1 MKPALSVLIGCF
13 LFAGLACDK
22 EGGKNKEEDL
32 TIVVEADRSKIAA
45 EEKKLKDRLSEFES
59 ERERLRKEKAELM
72 ANKEAL
78 AGKDQVQLKRLSQ
91 LEKKLWAKER
101 EMWARESALEKER
114 ERLADDKSDLL
125 GRVPAVKG
133 GGGIAGRERSVASR
147 EKSLSAREA
156 DLAKREKDL
165 AAREAE
171 LARREAAFLRTK
183 ATLAS
188 ARMPAVPK
196 MGGRSGSVGRA
207 KAEKAY
213 KAVLNKMRKRGILR
227 GDLPLE
233 FAGVSREIKE
243 AKGEGDFSKMMD
255 LVEQLE
261 AVVAATRIDS
271 DFIDRKFGRLAQLTR
286 EKKPTGKDKQT
297 VSKLLRKAT
306 QLYGDGKFVKANRE
320 LNRIFALLTK

>member
-1 MKPALSVLIGCF
+1 MKRIVAILIGGF
-13 LFAGLACDK
+13 LVAGAACDK
-22 EGGKNKEEDL
+22 DAGKNKEEDL

-45 EEKKLKDRLSEFES
+45 EEKKLKDRLSEFET
-59 ERERLRKEKAELM
+59 ERERLRKEKADLM
-72 ANKEAL
+72 ASKEAL

-91 LEKKLWAKER
+91 MEKKLWAQER
-101 EMWARESALEKER
+101 EMWAREAALEKER
-114 ERLADDKSDLL
+114 ERLATDKSDLL
-125 GRVPAVKG
+125 GRVPAGK

-156 DLAKREKDL
+156 DLAKREKNL

-183 ATLAS
+183 AILAS
-188 ARMPAVPK
+188 ARMPALPK
-196 MGGRSGSVGRA
+196 AGGRTGSVGRA

-213 KAVLNKMRKRGILR
+213 KVVLNKMRKRGILR

-233 FAGVSREIKE
+233 FAGINREITE

-261 AVVAATRIDS
+261 AVVAATRIDA
-271 DFIDRKFGRLAQLTR
+271 DFIDRKFARLAQLTR

-297 VSKLLRKAT
+297 VSTLLRKAT

>member
-1 MKPALSVLIGCF
+1 MKRIFSLVFGCF
-13 LFAGLACDK
+13 LLAGAACDK
-22 EGGKNKEEDL
+22 EAGKNKEEDL

-45 EEKKLKDRLSEFES
+45 EEKKLKNRLSEFET
-59 ERERLRKEKAELM
+59 ERERLRKEKADLM
-72 ANKEAL
+72 ASKEAL

-91 LEKKLWAKER
+91 MEKKLWAKER
-101 EMWARESALEKER
+101 EMWAREAALEKER
-114 ERLADDKSDLL
+114 ERLATDKSDLL
-125 GRVPAVKG
+125 GRVPAGK

-147 EKSLSAREA
+147 EKSLSSREA

-188 ARMPAVPK
+188 ARMPALPRA
-196 MGGRSGSVGRA
+196 GARTGSVGRA

-233 FAGVSREIKE
+233 FAGINREINE

-255 LVEQLE
+255 LVEQLQ
-261 AVVAATRIDS
+261 AVVAATRIDA
-271 DFIDRKFGRLAQLTR
+271 DFIDRKFARLAQLTR

-297 VSKLLRKAT
+297 VSTLLRKAT

>member
-1 MKPALSVLIGCF
+1 MKTALSVIAGCI
-13 LFAGLACDK
+13 LLVGLACDRGA
-22 EGGKNKEEDL
+22 EKNKEEDL

-45 EEKKLKDRLSEFES
+45 EEKKLKDRLSEFET
-59 ERERLRKEKAELM
+59 ERERLRREKAELM
-72 ANKEAL
+72 ASKEAL
-78 AGKDQVQLKRLSQ
+78 AGKDQAQLKRLTQ

-101 EMWARESALEKER
+101 EMWAREAALEKER
-114 ERLADDKSDLL
+114 ERVADNKSDLL
-125 GRVPAVKG
+125 GRVPAG
-133 GGGIAGRERSVASR
+133 GGGIAGRERSVANR
-147 EKSLSAREA
+147 EKFLSARES

-165 AAREAE
+165 AEREAD

-188 ARMPAVPK
+188 ARMPALPRP
-196 MGGRSGSVGRA
+196 GSRSGSVGRA

-213 KAVLNKMRKRGILR
+213 KAVLNKMRKKGILL

-233 FAGVSREIKE
+233 FAGVNREIKE
-243 AKGEGDFSKMMD
+243 AKGEGDFSRMVD

-261 AVVAATRIDS
+261 AVVGATRING
-271 DFIDRKFGRLAQLTR
+271 DFIDGKFARLAQLTK
-286 EKKPTGKDKQT
+286 EKKPSGKDKKT
-297 VSKLLRKAT
+297 VSVLLRKAT

>member
-1 MKPALSVLIGCF
+1 MKRILSILAGCF
-13 LFAGLACDK
+13 LLAGIACDK

-59 ERERLRKEKAELM
+59 ERERLRKEKADLM
-72 ANKEAL
+72 ASKDAA

-91 LEKKLWAKER
+91 MEKKLWAKER
-101 EMWARESALEKER
+101 EMWSRESALEKER

-125 GRVPAVKG
+125 GRVPAGK
-133 GGGIAGRERSVASR
+133 GGGIAGRERSVAGR
-147 EKSLSAREA
+147 EKSLGAREA
-156 DLAKREKDL
+156 SLAKREKDL
-165 AAREAE
+165 AAREAD
-171 LARREAAFLRTK
+171 LAKREAAFLRTK

-188 ARMPAVPK
+188 ARMPAMPRP
-196 MGGRSGSVGRA
+196 GARSGSVGRG

-213 KAVLNKMRKRGILR
+213 KVVLNKMRKRGILR
-227 GDLPLE
+227 SDLPLE
-233 FAGVSREIKE
+233 FAGVNREIKE

-261 AVVAATRIDS
+261 AVVAATRIDA
-271 DFIDRKFGRLAQLTR
+271 DFIDRKFARLAQLTR
-286 EKKPTGKDKQT
+286 EKKPTGKDKQK
-297 VSKLLRKAT
+297 VSTLLRKAT

-320 LNRIFALLTK
+320 LNRIVALLTK

>member
-1 MKPALSVLIGCF
+1 MKRILSVVTGCF
-13 LFAGLACDK
+13 LLAGVACDK

-59 ERERLRKEKAELM
+59 ERERLRREKAELM

-101 EMWARESALEKER
+101 EMWSREAALEKER

-125 GRVPAVKG
+125 GRVPAGK
-133 GGGIAGRERSVASR
+133 GGGIAGRERGVAVR

-188 ARMPAVPK
+188 ARMPALPRP
-196 MGGRSGSVGRA
+196 GGRGGSVGRA

-213 KAVLNKMRKRGILR
+213 KVVLNKMRKRGILQS
-227 GDLPLE
+227 DLPLE
-233 FAGVSREIKE
+233 FAGVNREIKE

-261 AVVAATRIDS
+261 AVVAATRINA
-271 DFIDRKFGRLAQLTR
+271 DFIDRKFARLAQLTR